1 MVRLPDG
8 TERSTLVDRLAMID
22 STKSGDILK
31 ALAAPAP
38 APPSRALDPKSKE
51 HPKGVAAAP
60 AQRAAPLDEARWP
73 RITAAGRSP
82 SRWPLPVV
90 PLRQSAG
97 SHRGLQHGVYYVEA
111 RCALKSQGIEWRQAR
126 PWQRV
131 RGPHRR

>member
-1 MVRLPDG
+1 MRLPDG

-38 APPSRALDPKSKE
+38 APPSRALDPKSRE

-73 RITAAGRSP
+73 QITAAGRSP
-82 SRWPLPVV
+82 SRWPLRSGPTAPVSRIASWV
-90 PLRQSAG
+90 AAWRVLRRGTLRFKIAG
-97 SHRGLQHGVYYVEA
+97 N
-111 RCALKSQGIEWRQAR
+111 
-126 PWQRV
+126 
-131 RGPHRR
+131 

>member
-51 HPKGVAAAP
+51 HPKGVPAAP

-73 RITAAGRSP
+73 QITAAGRCC
-82 SRWPLPVV
+82 PLATASGPTAPVSQIASWV
-90 PLRQSAG
+90 AAWRVLR
-97 SHRGLQHGVYYVEA
+97 
-111 RCALKSQGIEWRQAR
+111 
-126 PWQRV
+126 
-131 RGPHRR
+131 